1 MGVERVLSMGERL
14 QRLLDGAEKEAE
26 AKVVEAEQKAADM
39 ISKARADAERRRT
52 MAQRGY
58 GIDELLKEAEEKATK
73 EAEKKLKDYIKQAE
87 VVKDA
92 PEEKMKEAVALV
104 LKEVLPE

>member
-14 QRLLDGAEKEAE
+14 QRLLDTSEKEAE
-26 AKVVEAEQKAADM
+26 AKIVEAEKITEEM
-39 ISKARADAERRRT
+39 ISRARTEAERRQT

-73 EAEKKLKDYIKQAE
+73 EAEKKIKDYKKQAE
-87 VVKDA
+87 AVKKV
-92 PEEKMKEAVALV
+92 PEEKLKEAVTLI

>member
-1 MGVERVLSMGERL
+1 MGIERVLSMGERL
-14 QRLLDGAEKEAE
+14 QKLLDGAEKEAE
-26 AKVVEAEQKAADM
+26 ANVVEAQRKAANM
-39 ISKARADAERRRT
+39 ISKARAEAERRRT

-73 EAEKKLKDYIKQAE
+73 EAEKKLKDYKKQVGA
-87 VVKDA
+87 VKDV
-92 PEEKMKEAVALV
+92 PEETMKEAVALV

>member
-14 QRLLDGAEKEAE
+14 QKLLDGAEKEAE
-26 AKVVEAEQKAADM
+26 AKIGEAQRKAADM

-73 EAEKKLKDYIKQAE
+73 EAEKKLKDYKKQVGA
-87 VVKDA
+87 VKGV